1 VDWVGGMALAVL
13 ARLETYKVFLDPDI
27 ALIGARLIRETG
39 AIATKQGI
47 ALQDVPPF
55 LVKRLTGGTEAEA
68 VETLRTFGALLQA
81 RAPTHRVSGLQ
92 DVERGRPLEVDETFG
107 DLVSKAASLGV
118 PVPTIDVAYRLIR
131 GIDRGLR

>member
-1 VDWVGGMALAVL
+1 MPPGLSVVIPGVAWGGELYYDDTPPSLNKVGSRGNA
-13 ARLETYKVFLDPDI
+13 K
-27 ALIGARLIRETG
+27 GAHWDFTNAKQLW
-39 AIATKQGI
+39 QGI
-47 ALQDVPPF
+47 
-55 LVKRLTGGTEAEA
+55 
-68 VETLRTFGALLQA
+68 VEQLLLQA